1 MGNGTISSI
10 KTTEPTQIEKGI
22 YKETQTTQT
31 PDGSTQTTTT
41 EKEVTLDN
49 IKDIAAGYYYN
60 LAVDSEGQVYSWGY
74 NGYGQLGD
82 NTTESKSI
90 PTRIE
95 GLGEIEKVYIN
106 GNTSMAIN
114 KQGEIYIWGYE
125 YSKTPEKLNF
135 YSKAVDIH
143 GKLILAEDGSVW
155 NISVIS
161 PYPYLSFC
169 I

>member
-1 MGNGTISSI
+1 MELGNNTQGEMGNGTISSI

-22 YKETQTTQT
+22 YKRNTNNTNTRRINT
-31 PDGSTQTTTT
+31 N
-41 EKEVTLDN
+41 DN
-49 IKDIAAGYYYN
+49 NRKRSNIRQHKDIAAGYYYN

-114 KQGEIYIWGYE
+114 KQGEIYIWG
-125 YSKTPEKLNF
+125 
-135 YSKAVDIH
+135 I
-143 GKLILAEDGSVW
+143 
-155 NISVIS
+155 
-161 PYPYLSFC
+161 
-169 I
+169 